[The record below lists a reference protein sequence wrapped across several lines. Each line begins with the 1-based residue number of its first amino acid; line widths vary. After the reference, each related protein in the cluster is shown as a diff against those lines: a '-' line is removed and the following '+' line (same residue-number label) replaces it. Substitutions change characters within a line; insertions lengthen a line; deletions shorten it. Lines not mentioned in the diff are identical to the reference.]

1 MTALPGAYRSSMTPS
16 HPTCLRSHRQSHTP
30 TSWGCSSHCHSG
42 ICWWH
47 KSCYL
52 QRRQHPVS
60 YSRKTKQKSQF
71 LYSTSKV
78 ATQERDRLRGREEKE
93 REREM
98 GGGKGEGDKERQA
111 HTRTTPP
118 PHTHN
123 PPPTHTHTQERKEE
137 KKIEG
142 RKERKRYGISTLPVT
157 AWVNVVCWNWSWLFL
172 PDFKASETWLHMTT
186 FHTTAS

>member
-1 MTALPGAYRSSMTPS
+1 MTALPGAYRSSTTPS

-52 QRRQHPVS
+52 QRRQQPVS

-78 ATQERDRLRGREEKE
+78 ATQERDRLRGREGKK
-93 REREM
+93 REM

-111 HTRTTPP
+111 HTQTPP
-118 PHTHN
+118 P
-123 PPPTHTHTQERKEE
+123 PPTHTQERKEE

-157 AWVNVVCWNWSWLFL
+157 AWVNVVCWNWSWRF
-172 PDFKASETWLHMTT
+172 FTRFQS
-186 FHTTAS
+186 